1 MTNTMLQKQ
10 IKDLK
15 IRLSNVLAKKEMSE
29 ELLREKIASLFKE
42 LGDKD
47 DQIKMLQQY
56 IADREKKVD
65 ELTETLSAKDKEIE
79 KLTDEIAALR
89 DQRDKFKAMLSKNS
103 ANSSKPP
110 STDGFRKAK
119 AKSLRQ
125 QSGKKPGGQWGHPGR
140 TIELF
145 QAPIKIIEKK
155 PPTRCSCGGTIQC
168 GDEYTPKQVAD
179 IKVVLDVIEERVY
192 SGRCEGCGKIHQG
205 EFSEGFVNPVQ
216 YGSNIK
222 TLVALLNGYGNVTV
236 HKTVDIIK
244 GISAGALQL
253 SEGTVVNFQKSLAE
267 KIQQPLEIIK
277 QRLIQCNVL
286 GADETGCRVNGKL
299 NWIQV
304 FSNSQ
309 YTLFGFNK
317 KRGDLYAD
325 DMDILDLFTG
335 ILVHDHFKS
344 YYGYKLM
351 THAECNVHILR
362 YLKAVIEIMKHPWA
376 TDLAEFFRDANKLK
390 KHYLAMGQY
399 SMDENEL
406 NSTFARYDEILESGR
421 AQYAAATENKKNIS
435 YFNDERLLLLRLG
448 EYKQEHLRFLT
459 NFDVPFDNNGSERD
473 ARFFKGKLKVAGC
486 FRSEEGAK
494 NYVKI
499 ASLISTL
506 RKQDTNVYVTI
517 NDIFNGILPSF
528 DFEQPSGNG

>member
-1 MTNTMLQKQ
+1 MTKEMLQKQ
-10 IKDLK
+10 IKDLRV
-15 IRLSNVLAKKEMSE
+15 RLSNLAAKKEVSE
-29 ELLREKIASLFKE
+29 ELLREEIVSLLKE
-42 LGDKD
+42 LQDKD
-47 DQIKMLQQY
+47 GQIKMLQQY
-56 IADREKKVD
+56 IAEREKKVD
-65 ELTETLSAKDKEIE
+65 ELMEILCAKDKEIE
-79 KLTDEIAALR
+79 RLTDEVAALR
-89 DQRDKFKAMLSKNS
+89 DQRDKFKATLSKNS
-103 ANSSKPP
+103 ANSGKPP

-119 AKSLRQ
+119 ASSPRR
-125 QSGKKPGGQWGHPGR
+125 QSGKKQGGQWGHPGR

-145 QAPIKIIEKK
+145 QNPTRIIEKK
-155 PPTRCSCGGTIQC
+155 PEAICSCGGVVQC
-168 GDEYTPKQVAD
+168 KDSYTPKQVVD
-179 IKVVLDVIEERVY
+179 IKVVMDVVEERVY
-192 SGRCEGCGKIHQG
+192 GGRCECCGKVHHG

-216 YGSNIK
+216 YGSNVK
-222 TLVALLNGYGNVTV
+222 ALVALLGGYGNVTV
-236 HKTVDIIK
+236 NKTVDILN
-244 GISAGALQL
+244 GISGGALHL

-317 KRGDLYAD
+317 KRGDFYAD

-335 ILVHDHFKS
+335 ILVHDHFKA
-344 YYGYKLM
+344 YYGYTLM
-351 THAECNVHILR
+351 THAECNAHILR
-362 YLKAVIEIMKHPWA
+362 YLKAVIEIIKHPWA
-376 TDLAEFFRDANKLK
+376 TDLAELFRDANKLK
-390 KHYLAMGQY
+390 KYYLSMGRY
-399 SMDENEL
+399 SMEENEL
-406 NSTFARYDEILESGR
+406 NSISARYDEILEAGK
-421 AQYAAATENKKNIS
+421 AQYAAATENKKNIT

-459 NFDVPFDNNGSERD
+459 NFDVPFDNNGSERA

-506 RKQDTNVYVTI
+506 KKQGANVYVTI

-528 DFEQPSGNG
+528 DFEHSSEEG

>member
-1 MTNTMLQKQ
+1 MKKELLQKQ
-10 IKDLK
+10 IKDLRV
-15 IRLSNVLAKKEMSE
+15 RLSNLAMKKEMAE
-29 ELLREKIASLFKE
+29 EVLHEKLTSLSIE
-42 LGDKD
+42 LCGKD
-47 DQIKMLQQY
+47 SQIKMLQQY

-65 ELTETLSAKDKEIE
+65 ELSETLCAKDKEIK
-79 KLTDEIAALR
+79 KLTDEVTALR
-89 DQRDKFKAMLSKNS
+89 DQRDKLKAMLSKNS

-119 AKSLRQ
+119 AQSSRQ
-125 QSGKKPGGQWGHPGR
+125 QRGKKPGGQWGHPGR
-140 TIELF
+140 TIEFF
-145 QAPIKIIEKK
+145 QNPTKIIEKK
-155 PPTRCSCGGTIQC
+155 PEAICSCGGVVQC
-168 GDEYTPKQVAD
+168 NDEYIPKQVAD
-179 IKVVLDVIEERVY
+179 IKVVVDVVEERVY
-192 SGRCEGCGKIHQG
+192 SGRCECCGKIHHG

-216 YGSNIK
+216 YGSHVK
-222 TLVALLNGYGNVTV
+222 TFVAFLTGYGNVTV
-236 HKTVDIIK
+236 NKTVDILN
-244 GISAGALQL
+244 GISGGALHL
-253 SEGTVVNFQKSLAE
+253 SEGTVVNFQKSLAK

-304 FSNSQ
+304 FSNNQ

-351 THAECNVHILR
+351 THAECNAHILR
-362 YLKAVIEIMKHPWA
+362 YLQAVIEIMKHPWA
-376 TDLAEFFRDANKLK
+376 TDLAELLRDANKLK
-390 KHYLAMGQY
+390 KHYLAMRRY
-399 SMDENEL
+399 SMEQIEL
-406 NSTFARYDEILESGR
+406 NSLFARYDDILEAGK

-435 YFNDERLLLLRLG
+435 YFNDERLLLVRLG
-448 EYKQEHLRFLT
+448 EYKEEHLRFLT

-506 RKQDTNVYVTI
+506 RKQGANVYVTI

-528 DFEQPSGNG
+528 DFSGDG

>member
-1 MTNTMLQKQ
+1 MTNEMLQRQ

-15 IRLSNVLAKKEMSE
+15 IRLSNVSAKKEISE
-29 ELLREKIASLFKE
+29 ELLHEKIASLLKE
-42 LGDKD
+42 IRGKD
-47 DQIKMLQQY
+47 DQIKMLQHY
-56 IADREKKVD
+56 IAGREKRVD
-65 ELTETLSAKDKEIE
+65 ELVEALDAKDKEIE

-89 DQRDKFKAMLSKNS
+89 DQRDKFKAMLSKDS
-103 ANSSKPP
+103 TNSSKPP

-119 AKSLRQ
+119 AASLRQ
-125 QSGKKPGGQWGHPGR
+125 KSGKKPGGQKGHPGR
-140 TIELF
+140 TIEL
-145 QAPIKIIEKK
+145 QNPTKIIEKK
-155 PPTRCSCGGTIQC
+155 PKTRCSCGGTIQC
-168 GDEYTPKQVAD
+168 GDEYIPKQVVD
-179 IKVVLDVIEERVY
+179 IKVLLDVIEERVY
-192 SGRCEGCGKIHQG
+192 SGQCEDCGKIHHG
-205 EFSEGFVNPVQ
+205 EFSEGFINPVQ
-216 YGSNIK
+216 YGSTIK

-236 HKTVDIIK
+236 NKTADIIK
-244 GISAGALQL
+244 SISGGVLQL
-253 SEGTVVNFQKSLAE
+253 SEGTVVNFQKNLAE

-309 YTLFGFNK
+309 YTLFGLYK

-344 YYGYKLM
+344 YYSHKLM

-376 TDLAEFFRDANKLK
+376 TDLAEFLRDKNKLK
-390 KHYLAMGQY
+390 KHYLALGRH

-406 NSTFARYDEILESGR
+406 NSIFARYDEILETGR
-421 AQYAAATENKKNIS
+421 AQYATATENKKNIS
-435 YFNDERLLLLRLG
+435 YFNDERRLLLRLD

-473 ARFFKGKLKVAGC
+473 ARFFKGKMKVAGC

-494 NYVKI
+494 SYVKI

-506 RKQDTNVYVTI
+506 RKQNTNVYVTI
-517 NDIFNGILPSF
+517 NDIFNGVLPSF

>member
-1 MTNTMLQKQ
+1 MTNAILQRQ
-10 IKDLK
+10 NKDLRA
-15 IRLSNVLAKKEMSE
+15 RLSNLSAKKEISE
-29 ELLREKIASLFKE
+29 ELLHGKIASLLKE
-42 LGDKD
+42 LRDKD

-56 IADREKKVD
+56 IADREKKAD
-65 ELTETLSAKDKEIE
+65 ELTEALSAKDKEIE

-125 QSGKKPGGQWGHPGR
+125 PSGKKPGGQRGHTGHTLERFETP
-140 TIELF
+140 T
-145 QAPIKIIEKK
+145 KIIEKK
-155 PPTRCSCGGTIQC
+155 PKTRCSCGETIHC
-168 GDEYTPKQVAD
+168 GDEYTPKQVVD
-179 IKVVLDVIEERVY
+179 INVELHVVEERVY
-192 SGRCEGCGKIHQG
+192 SGRCEGCGKIHHG

-216 YGSNIK
+216 YGNTIK
-222 TLVALLNGYGNVTV
+222 TLVAILNGYGNVTV
-236 HKTVDIIK
+236 NKTVDIIK
-244 GISAGALQL
+244 GISGDALQL
-253 SEGTVVNFQKSLAE
+253 SEGTVINFQKNLAE

-277 QRLIQCNVL
+277 QRLIQCDVL

-309 YTLFGFNK
+309 YTLFGLNK

-344 YYGYKLM
+344 YYSYKLM

-362 YLKAVIEIMKHPWA
+362 YLNAVIEIMKHPWA
-376 TDLAEFFRDANKLK
+376 TDLAEFLRAANKLK
-390 KHYLAMGQY
+390 KNYLTMGHH

-406 NSTFARYDEILESGR
+406 NSLFARYDEILEAGR

-435 YFNDERLLLLRLG
+435 YFNDERRLLLRLG

-459 NFDVPFDNNGSERD
+459 NFDVSFDNNGPERD
-473 ARFFKGKLKVAGC
+473 ARFFKGKMKVAGC
-486 FRSEEGAK
+486 FRSEEGARS
-494 NYVKI
+494 YIKI

-506 RKQDTNVYVTI
+506 RKQNTNVYGTI
-517 NDIFNGILPSF
+517 IDIFNGILPSF

>member
-1 MTNTMLQKQ
+1 MKKETLQQQ
-10 IKDLK
+10 IKDLRV
-15 IRLSNVLAKKEMSE
+15 RLSNLAAKKEVSE
-29 ELLREKIASLFKE
+29 ELLREKLTSLSKDFR
-42 LGDKD
+42 DKGG
-47 DQIKMLQQY
+47 QIKMLQQY

-65 ELTETLSAKDKEIE
+65 ELMERLCVKDKEIE
-79 KLTDEIAALR
+79 RLTDEVAALR
-89 DQRDKFKAMLSKNS
+89 DQRDKFKAMLNKNS

-119 AKSLRQ
+119 ASSLRQ

-145 QAPIKIIEKK
+145 QNPTKIIEKK
-155 PPTRCSCGGTIQC
+155 PESVCSCGGMVQC
-168 GDEYTPKQVAD
+168 GDGYTPKQVAD
-179 IKVVLDVIEERVY
+179 VKVVVDVVEERVY
-192 SGRCEGCGKIHQG
+192 SGRCERCGKIHHG

-216 YGSNIK
+216 YGSNVK
-222 TLVALLNGYGNVTV
+222 TLVALLGGYGNVTV
-236 HKTVDIIK
+236 NKTVDILN
-244 GISAGALQL
+244 GISGGALQL
-253 SEGTVVNFQKSLAE
+253 SEGTVVNFQKSLAD

-309 YTLFGFNK
+309 YTLFGINK
-317 KRGDLYAD
+317 KRGNLYAD

-344 YYGYKLM
+344 YYGYTLM
-351 THAECNVHILR
+351 THAECNAHILR
-362 YLKAVIEIMKHPWA
+362 YLKAVIEIMKHTWA
-376 TDLAEFFRDANKLK
+376 TDLAELFRDANKLK
-390 KHYLAMGQY
+390 KHYLSMGRY
-399 SMDENEL
+399 SMDENKL
-406 NSTFARYDEILESGR
+406 NSISAHYDEILEAGK
-421 AQYAAATENKKNIS
+421 AQYAAATETKKNIS
-435 YFNDERLLLLRLG
+435 YFNDERLLLIRLRK
-448 EYKQEHLRFLT
+448 YKQEHLRFLT
-459 NFDVPFDNNGSERD
+459 NFEVPFDNNGSERG

-494 NYVKI
+494 NYAKI

-506 RKQDTNVYVTI
+506 KKQGANVYVTI

-528 DFEQPSGNG
+528 DFEHPSGDG